1 MDSIILAGGMGTRLR
16 KAVPDLPK
24 PMAPV
29 RGKPFLF
36 YLLLWIKQYQIDKII
51 LSIGYKPESFF
62 EYFGDFFD
70 DIPVIYVT
78 EEKPL
83 GTGGAVIN
91 ALDHT
96 KGNDILILNGDTWFP
111 VDLDKL
117 YDFHLRN
124 NSRFTI
130 ALKRMR
136 NFSRYGSVEISG
148 DTIIRFHEKK
158 FCSAGFINGGIYL
171 VKRDYFESGEFPE
184 VFSLE
189 KEILEKEA
197 GKSQLKGVVFDDP
210 FIDIGLPEDY
220 EKAGNI
226 IKISTTNNDEQGIV
240 S

>member
-51 LSIGYKPESFF
+51 LSIGYKPESFS

-148 DTIIRFHEKK
+148 DTIIRFHEKN

-197 GKSQLKGVVFDDP
+197 EKSQLKGVVFDDP

-220 EKAGNI
+220 RKAGNI
-226 IKISTTNNDEQGIV
+226 IKISTTSNDEQGIV

>member
-1 MDSIILAGGMGTRLR
+1 MDAIILAGGMGYRLR
-16 KAVPDLPK
+16 KAVPDHPK

-36 YLLLWIKQYQIDKII
+36 YLLLWLKQYQVDKII
-51 LSIGYKPESFF
+51 LSIGYKPGSFS

-78 EEKPL
+78 EDKPL
-83 GTGGAVIN
+83 GTGGALIN

-96 KGNDILILNGDTWFP
+96 NGNNILILNGDTWFP
-111 VDLDKL
+111 VDLNKF

-124 NSRFTI
+124 NSRFTV
-130 ALKRMR
+130 ALKKMR
-136 NFSRYGSVEISG
+136 EFSRYGSVEISG

-158 FCSAGFINGGIYL
+158 FCSEGFVNGGIYL
-171 VKRDYFESGEFPE
+171 VKREYLESEEFPE
-184 VFSLE
+184 VFSME

-197 GKSQLKGVVFDDP
+197 EKSLLKGMVFDDP

-220 EKAGNI
+220 EKAGDI
-226 IKISTTNNDEQGIV
+226 IKISTNSNNETGIIY
-240 S
+240 